1 MKNSWKWL
9 LALAIS
15 CLSFACTLE
24 PNEPA
29 DLEAQLLA
37 EVADP
42 IAEVEPMALEPTEPL
57 AASPDEEI
65 LTTRCCQVWLFESAQ
80 AEVCETMTSAKW
92 WAKTRCAALSAHIP
106 FTYPKL
112 VSGPCGN
119 YRPGIC
125 PT

>member
-57 AASPDEEI
+57 AASPGRRDTDDP
-65 LTTRCCQVWLFESAQ
+65 LLPGLALRVGAGGSLRDNDVGKVVGQDQVCCTL
-80 AEVCETMTSAKW
+80 
-92 WAKTRCAALSAHIP
+92 RAHS
-106 FTYPKL
+106 FH
-112 VSGPCGN
+112 VSKARLGTL
-119 YRPGIC
+119 R
-125 PT
+125 